1 MLTGVDRVL
10 CTDTSAWRRFAFTTR
25 VCAATFN
32 PWNGLLHFTF
42 SSHCLGPSLLSFK
55 ALVSVARTISFGVEG
70 DALTIAASSR
80 SSSFVEAGG
89 AEAGDAVFCVGC
101 ETDVDGAPVSGAVLG
116 KGATCSDAGAFTAVF
131 SSR

>member
-32 PWNGLLHFTF
+32 PWSGLLHFTF
-42 SSHCLGPSLLSFK
+42 SAHCASPSLPSFE
-55 ALVSVARTISFGVEG
+55 ALVSVARMISFGVRG
-70 DALTIAASSR
+70 DALTIAASALSP
-80 SSSFVEAGG
+80 SFIGAGG

-101 ETDVDGAPVSGAVLG
+101 GHAVDCASVSRR
-116 KGATCSDAGAFTAVF
+116 AF
-131 SSR
+131 